1 MRIEGSI
8 RSNLLAAIGSARRW
22 RGKQV
27 HKDTLRHWQL
37 LVEHAGRMA
46 AQPYGE
52 AIGDLVVELEG
63 ELSARQRTQSALAH
77 ELRA

>member
-1 MRIEGSI
+1 MKIEGSI

-27 HKDTLRHWQL
+27 HSDTLRHWQL
-37 LVEHAGRMA
+37 LLEHAGRMA

-52 AIGDLVVELEG
+52 AVGDLVVQLEG
-63 ELSARQRTQSALAH
+63 ELSARQHTQSPLRH
-77 ELRA
+77 ELRI